1 MVVSSV
7 WVCWLVEFE
16 LLEVLK
22 MLEYFDDYWYSSK
35 R

>member
-7 WVCWLVEFE
+7 WVCLLVVFE

-22 MLEYFDDYWYSSK
+22 MLEYFDEYSSK

>member
-7 WVCWLVEFE
+7 WVCLLVVFE

-22 MLEYFDDYWYSSK
+22 MLEYFDVYSSK